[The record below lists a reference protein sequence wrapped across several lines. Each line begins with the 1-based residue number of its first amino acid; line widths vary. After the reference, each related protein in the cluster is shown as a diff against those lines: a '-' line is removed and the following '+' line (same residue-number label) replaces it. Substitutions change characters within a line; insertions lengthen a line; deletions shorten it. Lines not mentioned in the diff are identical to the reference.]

1 MYAVV
6 SRLAHFKYNEYSLGK
21 LANATE
27 AFHISF
33 LLKEELVIW
42 SLNLC
47 SENCFLSYSMGSWAE
62 AGSNNMLKIIFS
74 QNFDQSTNVLASGSS
89 LFSLEKW
96 CWKNQREQ
104 SLLAGQ
110 NSSMNKLHHKA
121 TSNIMF
127 PKTISWCCCK
137 KSDSLNSALDGNSCH
152 NNITRNYYCL

>member
-1 MYAVV
+1 MI

-21 LANATE
+21 LVNDTE
-27 AFHISF
+27 AFHIHF

-42 SLNLC
+42 NQNLC
-47 SENCFLSYSMGSWAE
+47 PENCFLSYSLGSWAE
-62 AGSNNMLKIIFS
+62 TGSNNMLKIIFS

-121 TSNIMF
+121 TSNITF
-127 PKTISWCCCK
+127 SKTLSQCCFK
-137 KSDSLNSALDGNSCH
+137 KSDLLNPALDGNSCH
-152 NNITRNYYCL
+152 NNITRNYYFL